1 MEYRVNYT
9 IVGVFVVVLTTAM
22 LSLAFWLTT
31 SGNSKDYTTYAIY
44 MKESVYGLSP
54 QAPVKFNGVTIG
66 YVSQIQLNPHNLQ
79 EVRLLVSIEKNVPI
93 TQSTV
98 ATLKSQGI
106 TGITY
111 VGLEAQSPKAPLL
124 SLRPGETYPII
135 PSTPS
140 LLVQLS
146 DALGDV
152 TNNLNTISEN
162 FQRIFDRANTDA
174 LRDSLQ
180 NIATFTQTLAK
191 SSEDVK
197 ESVHLAKRLLNNSA
211 KASAEIP
218 KTLQHV
224 DATLATIKRMASNME
239 NTSQQVNLTM
249 RDSRVAV
256 QSLSQQALPSI
267 IQLIHRLDGVAGN
280 IEQFSGELA
289 RNPSVII
296 RGKQPQ
302 PAGPGE

>member
-9 IVGVFVVVLTTAM
+9 VVGIFIVVLTTAM

-31 SGNSKDYTTYAIY
+31 SGNSKDYTSYAIY
-44 MKESVYGLSP
+44 MKESVYGLSQ

-66 YVSQIQLNPHNLQ
+66 YVNKIQLNPHNLQ
-79 EVRLLVSIEKNVPI
+79 EVRLLVNIEKKVPI

-111 VGLEAQSPKAPLL
+111 IGLEAQSPRAPLL
-124 SLRPGETYPII
+124 ALRPGETYPII
-135 PSTPS
+135 PSKPS

-146 DALGDV
+146 DALSDV

-180 NIATFTQTLAK
+180 NMSTFTKTLAQ
-191 SSEDVK
+191 SSEDVR
-197 ESVHLAKRLLNNSA
+197 ESVNLAKKLLNNSA
-211 KASAEIP
+211 KASAELP
-218 KTLQHV
+218 KTIKRV
-224 DATLATIKRMASNME
+224 DDTLATIKRMANNMQD
-239 NTSQQVNLTM
+239 TSKQVNLTM

-280 IEQFSGELA
+280 VEQFSAELA
-289 RNPSVII
+289 QNPSVII
-296 RGKQPQ
+296 RGKQPH